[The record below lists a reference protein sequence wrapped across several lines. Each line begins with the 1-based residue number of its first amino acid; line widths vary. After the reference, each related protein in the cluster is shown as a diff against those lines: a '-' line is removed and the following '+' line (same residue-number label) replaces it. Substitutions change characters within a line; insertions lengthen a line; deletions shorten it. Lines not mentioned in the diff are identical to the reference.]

1 MPLDLRYSNS
11 AHYTVETC
19 LLTNVN
25 WILTGIFALI
35 VMTPRTSVV
44 PLRMVKPAFYSAKY
58 GAVMQKCLPPC
69 YT

>member
-35 VMTPRTSVV
+35 VMELTDIAGVYRTN
-44 PLRMVKPAFYSAKY
+44 LALPAF
-58 GAVMQKCLPPC
+58 
-69 YT
+69 